1 MRKVLVIGSGGA
13 GKTALALQVGE
24 ITGLPVVHLDRL
36 YWEPGWTVPDR
47 DVWHQRL
54 QDAMS
59 RDEWILD
66 GNYSATIDTRLA
78 EADTVLF
85 LDFSPLICI
94 WRVIRRYLRHRGSSR
109 PDMAPGCEERLTLG
123 FLHWIWTFRSRR
135 RDGLHRML
143 RKHSR
148 KADVVVLRSQKE
160 MNRYVENL
168 RASSAQPR

>member
-66 GNYSATIDTRLA
+66 GNYSATIDIRLA

-85 LDFSPLICI
+85 LDFPPLICI
-94 WRVIRRYLRHRGSSR
+94 RRVVKRYMRHRGEAR

-123 FLHWIWTFRSRR
+123 FLHWIWTFRARR
-135 RDGLHRML
+135 RDGLNRTL

-148 KADVVVLRSQKE
+148 NAYVIVLRSQKE
-160 MNRYVENL
+160 CDCYVEEL
-168 RASSAQPR
+168 VAKKAG

>member
-36 YWEPGWTVPDR
+36 YWEPGWTAPDR

-54 QDAMS
+54 QGAMS

-66 GNYSATIDTRLA
+66 GNYSATIDIRLA

-123 FLHWIWTFRSRR
+123 FLHWIWTFRPRR
-135 RDGLHRML
+135 RDRLKR
-143 RKHSR
+143 RITESTQD
-148 KADVVVLRSQKE
+148 DVAVIVLTTRRQVD
-160 MNRYVENL
+160 RYVERL
-168 RASSAQPR
+168 RVEGGG